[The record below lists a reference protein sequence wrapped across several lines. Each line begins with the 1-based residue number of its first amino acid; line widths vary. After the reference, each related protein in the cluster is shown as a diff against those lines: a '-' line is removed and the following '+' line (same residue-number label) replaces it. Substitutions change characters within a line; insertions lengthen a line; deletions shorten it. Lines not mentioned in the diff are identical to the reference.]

1 MFIRTAAQPRRPLGR
16 GLNSLKSPKN
26 RVLVLVLALAGV
38 SAFAAEQD
46 ETAKAWSV
54 SEPPGDWQAINIDTR
69 AVSWSDVDVSPDGR
83 TLVFHM
89 LGDIYQVSIE
99 GGEAEAL
106 TNGIEWNFQ
115 PRFSP
120 DGRHIAFV
128 SDRDGAENLWIM
140 DADGTNPVQ
149 VTKEREQLLHN
160 PAWSPDGDYLAA
172 RKGFVSQRSIPA
184 GSLWLYHRG
193 GGGGVE
199 LVERLHGPQSQKN
212 IAEPNFSR
220 DGRYV
225 YFSQDM
231 TSGQQWEYNKDA
243 NQGIFAI
250 RRLDRETG
258 QVETVVSGPGGAIRP
273 SISPDGRTLAFV
285 RRNSETLTSRLMVK
299 DLHSGIERTVF
310 DGLDRDKQETS
321 GDMGNYP
328 NYNWL
333 PDGSGLVIWSGGT
346 FHRVGLDG
354 SHRPIEVRVRADKQV
369 HPALQRRVQVDA
381 DEFDVR
387 MLRWTQRS
395 PDGRTAVYQ
404 ALGYLWVH
412 DLARDERRR
421 LTRQTEHWEFH
432 PAFSPDGSHIVYTTF
447 DDDALGSVRIAPVGR
462 GRAQVLTTDPGH
474 YVEPAFSPDGR
485 RVAFRKITGGYLTS
499 PTWSEMPGLYVV
511 DADGQNLRRVL
522 DKGAQPQ
529 FSTDGARLLHS
540 RSDEQ
545 GHLALYSTDLAGLDE
560 RKHLSGEW
568 ITEYQ
573 VSPDGRWVA
582 FAENFNTYVAPFFP
596 AGKPLTLGGATK
608 AYPVRQVSARGGEVL
623 RWSVDSATLRWSF
636 GATAFE
642 RPLTDAFAFLT
653 GAPETLP
660 EPVTEGRDLSFR
672 AQADRHDARI
682 ALVGGRIVTM
692 RDAYA
697 QEEVI
702 ENGVVLVEGH
712 RIRAVGAADELE
724 VPAGFEVF
732 DVSGKTIIPGLVDS
746 HAHGG
751 MANNQLQPRQNW
763 MQYAN
768 LAFGVTTIHDPSND
782 NWGFFSA
789 AELQRSGAMLA
800 PRMYSTGRILYGALF
815 AGYTAKIDSYE
826 DAEFHVRRHRDVGA
840 ISVKSYNYLRRDQR
854 QQVLKAGRE
863 LDILVLPEGGMRLEQ
878 NLSQI
883 VDGHTGIEHALP
895 IQPLYEDILQLW
907 SQTDVVYS
915 PTFGV
920 AYGGLMGE
928 EYWYDRTEV
937 WKNEHLMRFT
947 PKSIVHP
954 RSIRRPTA
962 PDEHYN
968 HVKVAEYAHQL
979 NERGVPVVIG
989 AHGQLAGLAAHWE
1002 IWMMAQGGF
1011 SPFAA
1016 LRGATIDGARY
1027 FGMDAELGSIEPGKL
1042 ADLAV
1047 IDGNPLEDIRQSER
1061 VVYTML
1067 NGRLYEAATMNQVAP
1082 VAVPRRPFFFEK
1094 EGGDA
1099 WQETTMQYFHEM
1111 GDALGWHC
1119 RH

>member
-1 MFIRTAAQPRRPLGR
+1 M
-16 GLNSLKSPKN
+16 N
-26 RVLVLVLALAGV
+26 RIALLFSALLIPALAT
-38 SAFAAEQD
+38 ADAPD
-46 ETAKAWSV
+46 ENDPAWSV
-54 SEPPGDWQAINIDTR
+54 SEPPGEWRSISIDTR
-69 AVSWSDVDVSPDGR
+69 ETSWSDVDVSPDGR
-83 TLVFHM
+83 HLVFHM
-89 LGDIYQVSIE
+89 LGDIYRVGID

-106 TNGIEWNFQ
+106 TDGIEWNFQ

-120 DGRHIAFV
+120 DGARIAFI
-128 SDRDGAENLWIM
+128 SDRDGAENIWIM
-140 DADGTNPVQ
+140 DADGGNPVQ
-149 VTKEREQLLHN
+149 VSKEREHLLHN
-160 PAWSPDGDYLAA
+160 PAWSPDGDYIAA
-172 RKGFVSQRSIPA
+172 RKGYVSQRSIPA
-184 GSLWLYHRG
+184 GAIWLYHRG

-199 LVERLHGPQSQKN
+199 LVERLHGAQSQKN

-220 DGRYV
+220 DGRYL

-231 TSGQQWEYNKDA
+231 TSGQVWQYNKDA
-243 NQGIFAI
+243 NTGIFAI
-250 RRLDRETG
+250 QRLDRETG

-273 SISPDGRTLAFV
+273 VISPDGSKLAFV

-299 DLHSGIERTVF
+299 DLVSGIERTVF
-310 DGLDRDKQETS
+310 DGLERDKQETS

-328 NYNWL
+328 AYNWL
-333 PDGSGLVIWSGGT
+333 PDGSGLVFWSGGG

-354 SHRPIEVRVRADKQV
+354 RHQAIEVRVRAEKQV
-369 HPALQRRVQVDA
+369 HPALRRTVRVDA
-381 DEFDVR
+381 EEFDVR
-387 MLRWTQRS
+387 MLRWTQLS
-395 PDGRTAVYQ
+395 PDGRTAIYQ

-412 DLARDERRR
+412 DLERDQRRR
-421 LTRQTEHWEFH
+421 LTSQTGHWEFH
-432 PAFSPDGSHIVYTTF
+432 PAFSPDGRHVVYTTF
-447 DDDALGSVRIAPVGR
+447 EDEALGSVRIAPLGR
-462 GRAQVLTTDPGH
+462 GRAQVLTTEPGH
-474 YVEPAFSPDGR
+474 YVEPSFSPDGR
-485 RVAFRKITGGYLTS
+485 RVTFRKVTGGYLTS
-499 PTWSEMPGLYVV
+499 PNWSQNPGLYVV
-511 DADGQNLRRVL
+511 DADGANLRRVL
-522 DKGAQPQ
+522 DKGTRPQ
-529 FSTDGARLLHS
+529 FSADGTRLLHA
-540 RSDEQ
+540 RNVEQ
-545 GHLALYSTDLAGLDE
+545 TKLALYSTDLNGQDE
-560 RKHLSGEW
+560 RQHLVGDW
-568 ITEYQ
+568 ITDYR

-582 FAENFNTYVAPFFP
+582 FTEQYNTHVAPFFP
-596 AGKPLTLGGATK
+596 AGKPVTLGADTK
-608 AYPVRQVSARGGEVL
+608 AFPVRQASARGGEAL
-623 RWSVDSATLRWSF
+623 HWSGDSSTLRWSY
-636 GATAFE
+636 GSQLFE
-642 RPLTDAFAFLT
+642 RRLSDAFAFLT
-653 GAPETLP
+653 GAPEALP
-660 EPVTEGRDLSFR
+660 EPVTEGRDFAFR
-672 AQADRHDARI
+672 APADRPEGKI
-682 ALVGGRIVTM
+682 ALVGARVVTM
-692 RDAYA
+692 RNAYEA
-697 QEEVI
+697 EEII
-702 ENGVVLVEGH
+702 ENGVVLVEGRH
-712 RIRAVGAADELE
+712 IRAVGPADALE
-724 VPAGFEVF
+724 VPAGFQVF
-732 DVSGKTIIPGLVDS
+732 DVSGKTIIPGLVDA

-789 AELQRSGAMLA
+789 AELQRAGLMLA
-800 PRMYSTGRILYGALF
+800 PRMYSTGRILYGAL
-815 AGYTAKIDSYE
+815 APSHTAKIDSYE
-826 DAEFHVRRHRDVGA
+826 DAEFHVRRQRDQGA

-883 VDGHTGIEHALP
+883 VDGHTGIEHALS
-895 IQPLYEDILQLW
+895 IQNVYDDILQLW
-907 SQTDVVYS
+907 SQTEVVYS

-947 PKSIVHP
+947 PKSVVHP

-968 HVKVAEYAHQL
+968 HVYVAAMAKKL

-1011 SPFAA
+1011 SPFEA

-1027 FGMDAELGSIEPGKL
+1027 FGMDTELGSIEPGKL
-1042 ADLAV
+1042 ADLVV
-1047 IDGNPLEDIRQSER
+1047 IDGDPLSDIRDSEK
-1061 VVYTML
+1061 VAWTML

-1082 VAVPRRPFFFEK
+1082 ATVPRQPFFFEL

-1099 WQETTMQYFHEM
+1099 WQEATMQYFHEM